1 MFKKLLSHNKLF
13 SCKIK
18 QNSSNSNSV
27 LLSSPVDHSR
37 NRQFSTL
44 SKNNVK
50 LIDDFN
56 NNKNNDDGS
65 NNSFIDDDIIDFD
78 SSGDGGGILGQ
89 KESHE
94 WTKLEVKQ
102 LENLVEKLGENW
114 DLVSKYMFTKSPVE
128 CFKKYKNL
136 LSILPDH
143 TKKFK
148 HSNDNDDLIL
158 DHQKELPTEKSWKEE
173 EIKFLNN
180 LIEIHGRRWNQI
192 IKHFPNKSSSEIENF
207 LKNNPDKFPSLSKP
221 TQVASSI
228 RWPNDDIKILNDL
241 VYKHRHDYDL
251 ISKFTSSKKTLGTT
265 STITPTTVT
274 ETTTDHDHLP
284 WARYEINLL
293 NELVETY
300 GQNWLVISSKLPGRS
315 ATSCEFEYHLSWNQ
329 INNDVT
335 SIANHCLSK
344 EVIDAFNLLL
354 KKYGKWQL
362 VPLLVPGFTP
372 LNCNSRNSLSLKT
385 CQWSPE
391 DKNLLKNIITEYG
404 FDWDKIIPNFPYK
417 KSNDI
422 RQHVFKYLTKYRPR
436 DIINDAY
443 KSKPEVKWGANDIYQ
458 LFKLR
463 YSGNDFTEISK
474 KLKPVRTPLACYVR
488 FYYISKY
495 YESLNT
501 NWSLM
506 EVVELQF
513 LYNKYGAK
521 WKLIA
526 NKLENKRSV
535 KEIKQFYFDYEHIF
549 PFFNMSNFIRTN
561 TTWNDEE
568 IGQFT
573 KLYQKYGPDWKTI
586 TKEIKTK
593 KRNQCISFYKSNHQ
607 FLVEPTHNE
616 QKSYWFI
623 ARKDWTKTDRD
634 LLKDLLKKYGND
646 YGRLAEYF
654 PGRTFKSIKNQAT
667 KMKKDDEGYVGL
679 ELDDNDDANTNH
691 FNDGKLESNGR
702 KRAIWSSSEIK
713 KLVDLVRIYS
723 GEWSKISEIM
733 KNRSSDACSRKYYT
747 LVYPEGIRDQS
758 I

>member
-192 IKHFPNKSSSEIENF
+192 IKHFPNKSSN
-207 LKNNPDKFPSLSKP
+207 
-221 TQVASSI
+221 
-228 RWPNDDIKILNDL
+228 
-241 VYKHRHDYDL
+241 
-251 ISKFTSSKKTLGTT
+251 
-265 STITPTTVT
+265 
-274 ETTTDHDHLP
+274 HDHLP

-474 KLKPVRTPLACYVR
+474 KLKPARTPLACYVR

-667 KMKKDDEGYVGL
+667 KMKKGDEGCVGL
-679 ELDDNDDANTNH
+679 ELDDNDDVNTNH

-747 LVYPEGIRDQS
+747 LEKREISGLVYDVQVQFFW
-758 I
+758 

>member
-27 LLSSPVDHSR
+27 LL
-37 NRQFSTL
+37 
-44 SKNNVK
+44 
-50 LIDDFN
+50 
-56 NNKNNDDGS
+56 
-65 NNSFIDDDIIDFD
+65 

-143 TKKFK
+143 HTKKFK

-192 IKHFPNKSSSEIENF
+192 IKHFPSKSSN
-207 LKNNPDKFPSLSKP
+207 
-221 TQVASSI
+221 
-228 RWPNDDIKILNDL
+228 
-241 VYKHRHDYDL
+241 
-251 ISKFTSSKKTLGTT
+251 
-265 STITPTTVT
+265 
-274 ETTTDHDHLP
+274 HDHLP

-667 KMKKDDEGYVGL
+667 KMKKGDEGYVGL
-679 ELDDNDDANTNH
+679 ELDDNGDVNTNH

-747 LVYPEGIRDQS
+747 LEKREISGSVYDVQVQFFW
-758 I
+758 